1 MFMDGM
7 SSVVHSTELPTEVS
21 EVAERHARHL
31 RMLARLADIGMELV
45 EHVRQ
50 QVLEEA
56 SLPAVD
62 PSLAFTRLAKAVRQ
76 TLALEAKVAADG
88 FGSAPLSSR
97 GAAPAGVVAGAGFGA
112 WRARVRGAVEG
123 AIASAAESD
132 GDEAERLLLD
142 MQEQLDDPEFEDE
155 LADWPIG
162 VVVASICRALGV
174 GFDPADFSDAEM
186 GLDPRLRHPVG
197 AMPEGHCT
205 LQGVSAYAT
214 GVSESRAE
222 TDVRFLGRPA
232 PDD

>member
-1 MFMDGM
+1 MDGM

-97 GAAPAGVVAGAGFGA
+97 GAAPAGVVAGAWF
-112 WRARVRGAVEG
+112 G